1 MTLRMLGA
9 NPCVTL
15 FDDGVPVAYA
25 STWRVD
31 WSEQGG
37 TGHVVVL
44 GRPEGTRV
52 LGADRE
58 LSAWVADSFN
68 RYLKGTS
75 GLFGWPEPEFTVA
88 PVSWELDLRK
98 GLRASVADVEVVLS
112 DPFDRMLTR
121 NDAYDLG
128 GTPNVLSTVWMP
140 CREASIRVGG
150 ELLPGAPQ
158 VDLDAPMSSAF
169 IAEAEVWGWTTG
181 ERGPAATTP
190 GLRDS

>member
-1 MTLRMLGA
+1 MTIRMLGA

-15 FDDGVPVAYA
+15 YEAGTPTAYA
-25 STWRVD
+25 SMWRID

-37 TGHVVVL
+37 TGHAIVL
-44 GRPEGTRV
+44 GRPSGIRV
-52 LGADRE
+52 LGPDRG
-58 LSAWVADSFN
+58 LSEWLANSFN
-68 RYLKGTS
+68 RHLKGTAP
-75 GLFGWPEPEFTVA
+75 LFGWPEPEYTVA
-88 PVSWELDLRK
+88 PVAFDLDLRT
-98 GLRASVADVEVVLS
+98 GLRASCADVEVELT

-140 CREASIRVGG
+140 CRGGTIRVGG
-150 ELLPGAPQ
+150 EKLPGAPE
-158 VDLDAPMSSAF
+158 VDVEAPMSSAF

-190 GLRDS
+190 GIS